1 MRDKIEEILSLIKNN
16 NFKKAEEKCEYI
28 GDKLENNVQFLNI
41 YGFVCLSLQNY
52 EKAIDQWHKAITI
65 DPKFVDGLN
74 NLGNAFS
81 KIKKF
86 DEAIDYLNK
95 ALKLRP
101 DFFEAHY
108 TLSEV
113 FFEKGMYEESLN
125 KLNKAIN
132 LKPDH
137 LPTIKSKARLLLK
150 MDMKEQCLEFLEK
163 VIPSHPK
170 EAELYHQKANVL
182 SNLGKNSQSM
192 NTYKTLLMIDPE
204 YPFVLGNVVEDKL
217 LNCDWSGLDRN
228 LVDLK
233 DKINKNQEIAGPF
246 LVSTLFDSAEL
257 IFKATKIWVQQY
269 GRTNNQFETK
279 CLEKKTKIKIGY
291 FSADFRDHPVGHLIV
306 KMLETHDKSKYDI
319 YGFYLGKKNKENDI
333 FHLRIKKAFTKFY
346 DISDLSN
353 EEILSLSTKLKIHIA
368 VDLMAHTGGHESRF
382 PIFLNKLAPIQIN
395 FLGYPGTSGSDK
407 IDYIIADKT
416 VIPEKNKKF
425 FSEKI
430 IYLPKS
436 YQPSEKKRA
445 LSEKNFTKKNLNLPE
460 NQFIFCCFN
469 SNKKILPNILK
480 LWANILTQIPKSVL
494 WLLSDNEN
502 SKKNLK
508 REFEKKNI
516 DPKRIIFCEKAPISE
531 HLSRIKHADL
541 FLDTFPYN
549 AHTTCSDSIWAGL
562 PLLTL
567 EGESFQS
574 RVASS
579 LLKTSSLNE
588 LIVKSESEY
597 VEKAVHIGKN
607 KEYLN
612 ELKKKLIIGREK
624 NSLFDNVSFTKNVEK
639 AYVKALEKYF
649 NKKKPEDIYL

>member
-1 MRDKIEEILSLIKNN
+1 M
-16 NFKKAEEKCEYI
+16 
-28 GDKLENNVQFLNI
+28 
-41 YGFVCLSLQNY
+41 
-52 EKAIDQWHKAITI
+52 
-65 DPKFVDGLN
+65 
-74 NLGNAFS
+74 
-81 KIKKF
+81 
-86 DEAIDYLNK
+86 
-95 ALKLRP
+95 
-101 DFFEAHY
+101 
-108 TLSEV
+108 
-113 FFEKGMYEESLN
+113 
-125 KLNKAIN
+125 
-132 LKPDH
+132 
-137 LPTIKSKARLLLK
+137 
-150 MDMKEQCLEFLEK
+150 
-163 VIPSHPK
+163 
-170 EAELYHQKANVL
+170 
-182 SNLGKNSQSM
+182 
-192 NTYKTLLMIDPE
+192 
-204 YPFVLGNVVEDKL
+204 
-217 LNCDWSGLDRN
+217 
-228 LVDLK
+228 
-233 DKINKNQEIAGPF
+233 
-246 LVSTLFDSAEL
+246 
-257 IFKATKIWVQQY
+257 
-269 GRTNNQFETK
+269 
-279 CLEKKTKIKIGY
+279 
-291 FSADFRDHPVGHLIV
+291 
-306 KMLETHDKSKYDI
+306 
-319 YGFYLGKKNKENDI
+319 
-333 FHLRIKKAFTKFY
+333 
-346 DISDLSN
+346 
-353 EEILSLSTKLKIHIA
+353 
-368 VDLMAHTGGHESRF
+368 
-382 PIFLNKLAPIQIN
+382 
-395 FLGYPGTSGSDK
+395 GYPGTSGSDK

-430 IYLPKS
+430 IYLPNS

-597 VEKAVHIGKN
+597 VEKAVHIARN
-607 KEYLN
+607 KAYLN

-639 AYVKALEKYF
+639 AYIKVLEKYF